1 LSGATTIPIAAADD
15 IGNIWIG
22 AGNKL
27 EGLKLGST
35 LTFDADV
42 VPVFKTYCGSCHI
55 EGAQNSPVIK
65 FGEYETVVNMSAKI
79 NSRISAGQMP
89 PASAAPM
96 PAEAFEIL
104 LRWEASGRNR

>member
-1 LSGATTIPIAAADD
+1 
-15 IGNIWIG
+15 
-22 AGNKL
+22 
-27 EGLKLGST
+27 LKLGST

-55 EGAQNSPVIK
+55 EGAQNSPIIK
-65 FGEYETVVNMSAKI
+65 FGEYETVVDMSAKI